1 MTDQK
6 RVLCSSCDIY
16 CQVVAEVSANGAT
29 RINATDN
36 APFRANICMKGVHAP
51 EGFLHPDRVRFPLRR
66 VGERGSG
73 RWERVTWEHALDD
86 IAARLSAVTEKYGP
100 EGFAVSASPWNVQ
113 SDSGVGRRFMNLL
126 GNPNWMSGVA
136 LCAGNTAAINRMV
149 YGWFPYPDYPKTKCI
164 VLFGHNPRKHS
175 WTPVYNSI
183 RTAQQR
189 GAKLIVLDPRR
200 SENAELADIWL
211 PLRAGTDA
219 AMCMGWLKVIID
231 ERLYDQDFVAQ
242 WTTGFE
248 ELRAR
253 VNDFPLERVAEIT
266 GVAADRIAAA
276 ARMYATTT
284 PAVIPWTPITDQQRN
299 STSAIRLHCTLR
311 ALTGN
316 LDVPGGEVLH
326 GFHPDIISES
336 EIELHDELSEVQKA
350 KQLGSQKHPAFT
362 YRGMQALREPTKRV
376 WGKEYV
382 NLISGS

>member
-16 CQVVAEVSANGAT
+16 CQVIAEVSANGTA
-29 RINATDN
+29 RIKATDN

-51 EGFLHPDRVRFPLRR
+51 EGFGHPDRVRFPLRR

-73 RWERVTWEHALDD
+73 QWERVTWDEALDD

-183 RTAQQR
+183 RAAQQR

-231 ERLYDQDFVAQ
+231 EGLYDRDFVAQ

-253 VNDFPLERVAEIT
+253 VDEFPLERVAEIT
-266 GVAADRIAAA
+266 GVAADKIAAA

-284 PAVIPWTPITDQQRN
+284 PGVIPWTPITDQQRN
-299 STSAIRLHCTLR
+299 STSAIRLHCALR

-316 LDVPGGEVLH
+316 IDVPGGE
-326 GFHPDIISES
+326 
-336 EIELHDELSEVQKA
+336 EVRA
-350 KQLGSQKHPAFT
+350 DHHAVGSGGSIMSRAAEPASCSLLFIAAGANPG
-362 YRGMQALREPTKRV
+362 RPRSR
-376 WGKEYV
+376 
-382 NLISGS
+382 